1 MSKQEKKKSMEKDES
16 MNRMMKD
23 MSMDKKKSEG
33 KEGKEG
39 KVDSALE
46 KYLDPNQGE
55 ESDDSD
61 QGEIIDASQSLPSL
75 SSSLLPLFLSSLL
88 TDESAFVWY
97 LGARTGYYDL
107 PSTKPKRGTQPG
119 QIPGGQQQGST
130 VRGDDGTVWPAPW
143 AS

>member
-1 MSKQEKKKSMEKDES
+1 VSKQEKKKSMEKDES

-88 TDESAFVWY
+88 TDESAFV
-97 LGARTGYYDL
+97 
-107 PSTKPKRGTQPG
+107 
-119 QIPGGQQQGST
+119 
-130 VRGDDGTVWPAPW
+130 
-143 AS
+143 

>member
-1 MSKQEKKKSMEKDES
+1 MEKDES

-23 MSMDKKKSEG
+23 MSMDKKKSTSEG
-33 KEGKEG
+33 KGG

-88 TDESAFVWY
+88 TDESAFV
-97 LGARTGYYDL
+97 
-107 PSTKPKRGTQPG
+107 
-119 QIPGGQQQGST
+119 
-130 VRGDDGTVWPAPW
+130 
-143 AS
+143 

>member
-1 MSKQEKKKSMEKDES
+1 MEKDES

-88 TDESAFVWY
+88 TDESAFV
-97 LGARTGYYDL
+97 
-107 PSTKPKRGTQPG
+107 
-119 QIPGGQQQGST
+119 
-130 VRGDDGTVWPAPW
+130 
-143 AS
+143 